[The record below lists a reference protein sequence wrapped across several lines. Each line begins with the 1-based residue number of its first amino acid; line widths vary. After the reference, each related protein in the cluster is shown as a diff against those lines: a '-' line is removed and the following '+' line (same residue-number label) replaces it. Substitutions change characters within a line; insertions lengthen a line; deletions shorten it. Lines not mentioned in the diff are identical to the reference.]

1 MQAMSAPSAPLT
13 KEGLA
18 EQARYV
24 LQALA
29 SDTAAGN
36 PSYLS
41 ALRVRLGRAT
51 PAPIE
56 EQIAFLEKFG
66 YLLVNRTNNVLTLTR
81 DGELVANGDKG
92 GDLLGDVAHYFD
104 ARLKAQ
110 GRGGPRIKKP
120 AGELI
125 DDRYRR
131 VGQIGSGGVGTV
143 YRGLLISTERPVAMK
158 VIRDVFAYFTEVQ
171 RKEVVRRLDTV
182 VRSAARLQH
191 PNVVQVIDCNLGR
204 EHPYLITQLAPS
216 GNLRKLLAVDEPIS
230 PSRVIAYF
238 VQMCHALR
246 SAHNLGITHR
256 ALKPENILFD
266 LYGNVVVSDFGM
278 SRIVERDAAVIHQVF
293 VGMGSVAYLAPEQ
306 FADPRNADARSDIYA
321 LGILLYEM
329 CTRRLPGR
337 RSAMPSEVNRELP
350 KGLDD
355 VFDQMTQD
363 APEDRFGSIQ
373 EVLEALYSAAGVEA
387 HLDRR
392 RAVLFAE
399 SPSFDLPMDSEYEVD
414 DLAPEGAVVPAA
426 PGGPLTFESP
436 PPAGGEPIA
445 MPVAPRAVVER
456 TDVRVDVPRPELG
469 LITEDRIVAPPVPF
483 RAVAEEDRATPPPR
497 PEARAATAVEP
508 RARAPIVDDEF
519 DEMGA
524 EPESTG
530 LGAAF
535 GDDVLTGDD
544 LYDDRMETRLP
555 GSDPRKARAAGQL
568 RRPGAATPPGPAGG
582 PPRKK

>member
-1 MQAMSAPSAPLT
+1 MQAMSAPGAPLT

-29 SDTAAGN
+29 SDAAAGN

-51 PAPIE
+51 PAPVE

-66 YLLVNRTNNVLTLTR
+66 YLLVNRTNNVLSLTR

-104 ARLKAQ
+104 TRLKSL
-110 GRGGPRIKKP
+110 GRAGGPRVKKP
-120 AGELI
+120 AGELL

-143 YRGLLISTERPVAMK
+143 YRGLLLSTDRPVAIK
-158 VIRDVFAYFTEVQ
+158 VIRDVFAYFTDVQ

-191 PNVVQVIDCNLGR
+191 PNVVQVVDCNLGR

-216 GNLRKLLAVDEPIS
+216 GNLRRLLAVDEPIS

-238 VQMCHALR
+238 LQMCHALR

-256 ALKPENILFD
+256 ALKPENILLD

-278 SRIVERDAAVIHQVF
+278 SRIVERDAAIIHQVF

-337 RSAMPSEVNRELP
+337 RSAMPSEVNRDLP

-373 EVLEALYSAAGVEA
+373 EVLEALYAAAGVDA

-414 DLAPEGAVVPAA
+414 ELAPEAVAA
-426 PGGPLTFESP
+426 PAGSPLTMESP
-436 PPAGGEPIA
+436 PPPGGEPVVIA
-445 MPVAPRAVVER
+445 AAPRAVLER

-469 LITEDRIVAPPVPF
+469 LITEDRIIAPPVPF
-483 RAVAEEDRATPPPR
+483 RAAAEEDRVTPPPR
-497 PEARAATAVEP
+497 AEP
-508 RARAPIVDDEF
+508 RAPTAVDPRGRSPVVDDEF
-519 DEMGA
+519 DDVGG

-530 LGAAF
+530 VATAF
-535 GDDVLTGDD
+535 PEDVLTGDD
-544 LYDDRMETRLP
+544 LYDDRLETRLP
-555 GSDPRKARAAGQL
+555 GSDPRKARVAGQV
-568 RRPGAATPPGPAGG
+568 RRPASTTPPAPAGG